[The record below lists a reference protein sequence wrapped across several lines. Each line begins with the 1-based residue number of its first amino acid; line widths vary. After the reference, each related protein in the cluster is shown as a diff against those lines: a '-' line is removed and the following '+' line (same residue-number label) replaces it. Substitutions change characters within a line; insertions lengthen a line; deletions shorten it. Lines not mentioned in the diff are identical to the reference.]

1 MLDWLQEILGDA
13 YSNDM
18 ERKISDE
25 IGKGFVSRADFNA
38 VNERKKR
45 LEEQLRE
52 SDKQLKMLKQMDA
65 QGLQEKIHTLQQE
78 NEITKQE
85 YEKRISE
92 LTFED
97 AVSSALSDVN
107 SENDKAVQVLLDMD
121 ALKPTESG
129 EIIGLKEQL
138 DALCKNAP
146 YLFASDKK
154 VPVRKYRKS

>member
-52 SDKQLKMLKQMDA
+52 SDETSCVSMSKTPPKFCS
-65 QGLQEKIHTLQQE
+65 TLS
-78 NEITKQE
+78 N
-85 YEKRISE
+85 
-92 LTFED
+92 
-97 AVSSALSDVN
+97 
-107 SENDKAVQVLLDMD
+107 
-121 ALKPTESG
+121 
-129 EIIGLKEQL
+129 
-138 DALCKNAP
+138 
-146 YLFASDKK
+146 
-154 VPVRKYRKS
+154 